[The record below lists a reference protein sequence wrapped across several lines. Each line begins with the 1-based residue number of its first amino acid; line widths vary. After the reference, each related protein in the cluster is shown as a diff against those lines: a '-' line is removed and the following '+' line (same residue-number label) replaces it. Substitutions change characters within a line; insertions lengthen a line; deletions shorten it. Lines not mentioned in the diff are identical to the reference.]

1 MSLDSHPKADS
12 TDSYLR
18 KIVIPTPT
26 LQLSPLSKPKN
37 NLPIEQGFS
46 AEDNH
51 KQDVFHLIDQDQDAL
66 FLFADM
72 EGFTKRAQ
80 SISTKELMTLLNKIY
95 TGFINIVNKH
105 PTITIVKIAA
115 DCIMLSS
122 SSASM
127 MSSPEQARLM
137 LTVAVSMSEFINDL
151 NKIINDP
158 VHFRIGMHMG
168 PGAKIRCSIPFNVSE
183 DWVGMGVIVASLM
196 ESSGQPDRIQ
206 VSKAVSQLLAE
217 SSPTENQTFFVHQ
230 GASSP
235 RDFLTSVRT
244 SSSAPTIGASSSLSQ
259 SNQRQKSVSLPNAI
273 EEQFKQLTIN
283 SEKPEKKPGTQRS
296 HDNQEAVFD
305 LVTDH
310 EKAIF
315 LFADMQYFAKRVERS
330 STPELISLL
339 NFIYNNFINIIKT
352 EPSIEVVKIQPDCIM
367 LSASGSESEH
377 AKSMLKMALKL
388 SQFLMDSNK
397 DRNDPISFRFGLH
410 IGAAAKV
417 ICRLPHQKPKTDWL
431 GKGPILASRMETSS
445 LPNQVQMTTEFYHL
459 VKDAFE
465 CAPCTHEVKSF
476 DKLPTYFVTREI
488 PRENDEPEL
497 TLIQSANY
505 TPSLDSICL
514 ERRKSLSAPLVQHS
528 PTDTPETPRR
538 HLSGNNTSSPKG

>member
-1 MSLDSHPKADS
+1 MSLDSSPKADS

-18 KIVIPTPT
+18 KIVIPIPT
-26 LQLSPLSKPKN
+26 SSQLSPLSKPKN
-37 NLPIEQGFS
+37 DLPAEQGFFS
-46 AEDNH
+46 EDNR
-51 KQDVFHLIDQDQDAL
+51 KQDVFHLIDDHQDAL

-95 TGFINIVNKH
+95 TGFINIINKH
-105 PTITIVKIAA
+105 PTITVVKIAA

-122 SSASM
+122 SSVSM
-127 MSSPEQARLM
+127 MSSAEQARLM
-137 LTVAVSMSEFINDL
+137 MTVAVSMSQFIKDL
-151 NKIINDP
+151 NKERNDP
-158 VHFRIGMHMG
+158 VHFRFGMHMG
-168 PGAKIRCSIPFNVSE
+168 PAAKIRCSIPFNVSE

-206 VSKAVSQLLAE
+206 VSKAVSQLLGE
-217 SSPTENQTFFVHQ
+217 PSHRENHTFFVHK
-230 GASSP
+230 GCSSP
-235 RDFLTSVRT
+235 RDFLTPVRI

-259 SNQRQKSVSLPNAI
+259 SIERQKSVSLPNAI
-273 EEQFKQLTIN
+273 EEQFTRLMIN
-283 SEKPEKKPGTQRS
+283 S
-296 HDNQEAVFD
+296 DNPTEEVTVFD
-305 LVTDH
+305 LVAEH

-315 LFADMQYFAKRVERS
+315 LFADMQLFAKRVERT

-352 EPSIEVVKIQPDCIM
+352 DPSIEVVKVQPDCIM
-367 LSASGSESEH
+367 LSASVSSFRSESEH
-377 AKSMLKMALKL
+377 AKAMLKMALKL

-397 DRNDPISFRFGLH
+397 ERNDPISFRFGLH

-417 ICRLPHQKPKTDWL
+417 ICRLPYQKPKTDWL

-459 VKDAFE
+459 VKDGFE

-476 DKLPTYFVTREI
+476 DKLPTYFVTREL
-488 PRENDEPEL
+488 PRENEDLDQGL
-497 TLIQSANY
+497 TQSTTY
-505 TPSLDSICL
+505 TPSHDSIIL
-514 ERRKSLSAPLVQHS
+514 ERRKSLSAPVVQYS
-528 PTDTPETPRR
+528 PNGTPKTSRR
-538 HLSGNNTSSPKG
+538 HMSGNNASNNTSSPKG